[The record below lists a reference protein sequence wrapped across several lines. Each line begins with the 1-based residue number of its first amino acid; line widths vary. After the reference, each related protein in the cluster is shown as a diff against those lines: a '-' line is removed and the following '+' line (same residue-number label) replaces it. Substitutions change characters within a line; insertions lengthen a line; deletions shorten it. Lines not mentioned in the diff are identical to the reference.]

1 MAEWTKVNGAWELVE
16 GQAVAVADPPAEA
29 PAQRLPTDG
38 RRQCGTCGVVKS
50 LELFRVS
57 AGSVEGRSRHCCT
70 CLTRKEKIIRDR
82 VKADRLAV
90 PPHAG
95 SDVTARELIAMLS
108 AACTR
113 WQGADDNEDQTGA
126 ADAVIYRAR
135 QLLAAV
141 EAKA

>member
-1 MAEWTKVNGAWELVE
+1 MAEWTKVNGEWELVE

-29 PAQRLPTDG
+29 PALRLPMDG

-50 LELFRVS
+50 LELFRVCR
-57 AGSVEGRSRHCCT
+57 GRHGRHCRT
-70 CLTRKEKIIRDR
+70 CD
-82 VKADRLAV
+82 
-90 PPHAG
+90 
-95 SDVTARELIAMLS
+95 TARQLARYHKSQETKLVTSVMGGYAITSTDAMHQLA
-108 AACTR
+108 AACLR
-113 WQGADDNEDQTGA
+113 WSEEEDAEDRRGA